1 MAKNPV
7 NKKQNKKKHSI
18 SFYLI
23 IISLIILAI
32 PMTFL
37 GVTGINSLM
46 NRGKPVI
53 GNRFSNDQNPKIEAS
68 DLESLKGSLST
79 IEGVEDVKLNL
90 AAGTLRIYLLNPNLN
105 SDALKQTQQ
114 DAYDIIDETLEIDT
128 YFKTEGIKKQ
138 YDLEIHV
145 YNQEK
150 VTEETEA
157 DYLYAIYVKNGNME
171 KPYSQILTKAQ
182 SDEMVKFFE
191 EEEAYNSQPHEEEP
205 IEDET
210 DAVEEGE

>member
-1 MAKNPV
+1 MSAIELQVEKKDDEKVLELAK
-7 NKKQNKKKHSI
+7 
-18 SFYLI
+18 
-23 IISLIILAI
+23 
-32 PMTFL
+32 
-37 GVTGINSLM
+37 
-46 NRGKPVI
+46 
-53 GNRFSNDQNPKIEAS
+53 E
-68 DLESLKGSLST
+68 
-79 IEGVEDVKLNL
+79 
-90 AAGTLRIYLLNPNLN
+90 
-105 SDALKQTQQ
+105 
-114 DAYDIIDETLEIDT
+114 
-128 YFKTEGIKKQ
+128 
-138 YDLEIHV
+138 
-145 YNQEK
+145 EK